1 MDKGGEGLNASLT
14 LKTTVFGMW
23 IFARGSR
30 LQGPLMDPLVNMEL
44 QDQVSF
50 KNEEEVKIRKR
61 MKRRARCRMGEK
73 EE

>member
-1 MDKGGEGLNASLT
+1 MDKGGEELNASLT

-30 LQGPLMDPLVNMEL
+30 LQGPLMDPLVKMEL

-50 KNEEEVKIRKR
+50 K
-61 MKRRARCRMGEK
+61 MRRR
-73 EE
+73 

>member
-1 MDKGGEGLNASLT
+1 MDKGGEELNASLT

-23 IFARGSR
+23 SFARGSR
-30 LQGPLMDPLVNMEL
+30 LQRPQMDSLVKMEL

-61 MKRRARCRMGEK
+61 VKRRARGRMGEK
-73 EE
+73 ED

>member
-1 MDKGGEGLNASLT
+1 MDKGGEELNASLT

-30 LQGPLMDPLVNMEL
+30 LQGSLMDPLVNMEL

-50 KNEEEVKIRKR
+50 KNEEEVKIRRR

-73 EE
+73 ED